1 MKARDVRARVVRGFF
16 LVVLA
21 LFALVPIW
29 FTVLIALNPSQQLVI
44 RSPWPQDPSLAN
56 FTSVLAGEQFPF
68 WRWFV
73 NSVVIAAVASGLL
86 VLCCALS
93 AYAFSRLRFS
103 GRNLTLSGLF
113 VLNTIPPILSLIAI
127 FNLVNAAGDYA
138 PVIGFN
144 SPFTVILIYVAIGLV
159 VNTYLMKGFFDSV
172 PRELDEAATLDGA
185 SRARIFWT
193 IILPL
198 TRPMLAIVAVLGF
211 IAYFNDY
218 IIALTF
224 LQDPQRQ
231 TLAVGLNNFIGAQA
245 TQWGYFAAGA
255 LLSSIPVI
263 IVVLVSRRYLTAG
276 LTAGATKS

>member
-1 MKARDVRARVVRGFF
+1 MKAREVRARVVRGIF
-16 LVVLA
+16 LVALA

-68 WRWFV
+68 WRWFL
-73 NSVVIAAVASGLL
+73 NSVVIASVASGLL